1 MKVEDIKGEVK
12 KKAAKAADKAGTMY
26 EIGKERL
33 SHVEFRPMW
42 ERIKTGFGKTA
53 TIIGKG
59 TEKAAESVVLTA
71 KRAGIQYERYEL
83 HRKLQKL
90 VAQLGAAVYDAWRKG
105 EKTISYSAPPVKD
118 LLEKIEG
125 LEKQIDAVERKSRS
139 LKKAA

>member
-1 MKVEDIKGEVK
+1 MKGEDIKGDVK
-12 KKAAKAADKAGTMY
+12 KKAAKAVSKVGTLY
-26 EIGKERL
+26 DIGKEKL

-42 ERIKTGFGKTA
+42 ERIKSGFGKTA

-59 TEKAAESVVLTA
+59 TEKAAEGVVLTA

-90 VAQLGAAVYDAWRKG
+90 AAQLGAAVYDGWQKG
-105 EKTISYSAPPVKD
+105 AKTISYSDTPVKE
-118 LLEKIEG
+118 LISKIED
-125 LEKQIDAVERKSRS
+125 LEKQIDAVERKSRT